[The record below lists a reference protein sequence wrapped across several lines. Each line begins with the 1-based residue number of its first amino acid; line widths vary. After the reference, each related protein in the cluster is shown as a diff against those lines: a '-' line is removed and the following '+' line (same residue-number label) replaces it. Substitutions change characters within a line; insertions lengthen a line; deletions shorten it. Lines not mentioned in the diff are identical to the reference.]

1 MDSGVKDGKGAM
13 RLGAVARA
21 LTVDRSPEAG
31 QLESLFAEAARL
43 GLAEFEL
50 PTRGW
55 DEPGSDFVERVRDL
69 QQRHGVSV
77 ALNWGDDFFA
87 NGEAQPT
94 ERFETFVERLCRP
107 LGART
112 VGVVSPV
119 HAGRWRRS
127 PTLAEQQERV
137 AAALKRLAPVAEA
150 GGVTVVVENHADYRG
165 HELAAI
171 LDRVGSRAVGAKLD
185 TGNAL
190 AAVEDAEDAAR
201 ALAPFVAATH
211 VKDVRV
217 EAEPWGRKAEVPETA
232 LIPGGLAVMLEVGL
246 GEGHVDFGAV
256 LDVLSSSAPRWG
268 DLVLTIEEGPKT
280 IEASVA
286 YAREHF
292 AKYFH
297 A

>member
-1 MDSGVKDGKGAM
+1 M

-21 LTVDRSPEAG
+21 LTVDRSPEASRP
-31 QLESLFAEAARL
+31 EALFAQARRL
-43 GLAEFEL
+43 DLAEFEL

-69 QQRHGVSV
+69 QDRHGVSV
-77 ALNWGDDFFA
+77 SVNWGDDFFA
-87 NGEAQPT
+87 NGPDQPT
-94 ERFETFVERLCRP
+94 DRFAAFVERLCGR

-119 HAGRWRRS
+119 HAGRWRRT
-127 PTLAEQQERV
+127 PALAEQQERV
-137 AAALKRLAPVAEA
+137 AAALRRLAPVAED
-150 GGVTVVVENHADYRG
+150 GGVRIAIENHADYRG

-171 LDRVGSRAVGAKLD
+171 LERVDSPAVGAKLD

-190 AAVEDAEDAAR
+190 AAVEDPADAAR
-201 ALAPFVAATH
+201 ALAPFVFATH

-217 EAEPWGRKAEVPETA
+217 EAEPWGRRAEVPETA
-232 LIPGGLAVMLEVGL
+232 LIPGGLLVMLEVGL
-246 GEGHVDFGAV
+246 GEGHVDFDAV
-256 LDVLSSSAPRWG
+256 LGVLAKSPHWD

-280 IEASVA
+280 IDASVA

-292 AKYFH
+292 APYFPE
-297 A
+297 AATQIPAGSNA